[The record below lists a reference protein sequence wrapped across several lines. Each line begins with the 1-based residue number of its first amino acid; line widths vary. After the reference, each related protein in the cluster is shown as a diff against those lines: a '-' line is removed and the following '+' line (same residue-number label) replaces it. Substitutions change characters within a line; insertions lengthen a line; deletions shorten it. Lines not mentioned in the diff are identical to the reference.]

1 MSNLH
6 DEPDVSPATLR
17 QRRRRQRL
25 RELNSPRVQ
34 VLLTEEQDRK
44 VDALLTS
51 GYAPDKSSVLAK
63 SLDEA
68 FAREIKPKSGA
79 KAKIR

>member
-1 MSNLH
+1 MS
-6 DEPDVSPATLR
+6 EAETKPAETPAALR

-25 RELNSPRVQ
+25 QELKASTVD
-34 VLLTEEQDRK
+34 VLLTEEQGKRLQT
-44 VDALLTS
+44 LLTA

-68 FAREIKPKSGA
+68 FEREIKPRSST
-79 KAKIR
+79 KAKK